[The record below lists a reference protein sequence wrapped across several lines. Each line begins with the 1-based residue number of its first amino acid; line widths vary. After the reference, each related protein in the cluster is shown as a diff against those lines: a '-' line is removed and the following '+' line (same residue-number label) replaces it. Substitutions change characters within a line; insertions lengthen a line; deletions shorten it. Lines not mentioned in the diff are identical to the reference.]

1 MNIPT
6 EKLMTI
12 KRIADK
18 GIEIAIDELSMIQF
32 QQIAHEIK
40 EVLGEEVHGKKEE
53 KTT

>member
-40 EVLGEEVHGKKEE
+40 EVLGEVHGKKEE